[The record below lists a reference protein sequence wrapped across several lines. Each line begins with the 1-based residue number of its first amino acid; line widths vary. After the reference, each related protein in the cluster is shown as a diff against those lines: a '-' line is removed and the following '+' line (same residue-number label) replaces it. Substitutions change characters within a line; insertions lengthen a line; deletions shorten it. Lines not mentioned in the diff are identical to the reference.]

1 MVGMSVRTATN
12 NLTHVRTWIMRVAV
26 VLALC
31 VSGYIALAYFVL
43 PAFWSHYEHQAG
55 LRGRPMRTVT
65 AEGIPGG
72 PLNIGLVGSKG
83 DVVKAW
89 ALAGWYPADAITLR
103 SSIEIAESVLLH
115 RQYTDAPVS
124 NLFYEGRHQDLA
136 FEKPVGGSADARHHV
151 RLWMTLEKGA
161 EERPVWL
168 GSATFDRG
176 VGISHYTGQI
186 THHIAPNIDAERDL
200 VIAELSR
207 AGILMQI
214 YQVGGVGPTVNGHN
228 GEGDRYF
235 TDGEITVGVIR
246 LQAMVKGGL
255 PDRKPSAP
263 AIELKNS
270 IWSTIRNAVG
280 RFFI

>member
-1 MVGMSVRTATN
+1 
-12 NLTHVRTWIMRVAV
+12 MRVAV
-26 VLALC
+26 LLALC

-43 PAFWSHYEHQAG
+43 PALWSHYEHQAG
-55 LRGRPMRTVT
+55 LRGRPMTTVT

-72 PLNIGLVGSKG
+72 PLNIALVGSKD

-124 NLFYEGRHQDLA
+124 SLFYDGRHQDLA
-136 FEKPVGGSADARHHV
+136 FEKPVGGSADARHHA

-161 EERPVWL
+161 EQRPVWL

-176 VGISHYTGQI
+176 VGISHLTGQI

-200 VIAELSR
+200 VIAELSS
-207 AGILMQI
+207 AGVLMQI

-235 TDGEITVGVIR
+235 TDGEVTVGVIR
-246 LQAMVKGGL
+246 LQAMVEGGP
-255 PDRKPSAP
+255 PDRKASPP
-263 AIELKNS
+263 VIELKNS
-270 IWSTIRNAVG
+270 IWSTIRNALG
-280 RFFI
+280 RFAI

>member
-1 MVGMSVRTATN
+1 
-12 NLTHVRTWIMRVAV
+12 MRVAV

-31 VSGYIALAYFVL
+31 VSGYISLAYFVL
-43 PAFWSHYEHQAG
+43 PALWSHYEHQAG
-55 LRGRPMRTVT
+55 LRGRPMTTVT
-65 AEGIPGG
+65 AQGIPGG
-72 PLNIGLVGSKG
+72 PLNIGLVGSKD

-124 NLFYEGRHQDLA
+124 NLFYDGRHQDLA

-161 EERPVWL
+161 ERRPVWL

-200 VIAELSR
+200 VITELSR
-207 AGILMQI
+207 AGVLMQI

-235 TDGEITVGVIR
+235 TDGEVTVGVIR
-246 LQAMVKGGL
+246 LQAMVEGGP
-255 PDRKPSAP
+255 PDRKASPP
-263 AIELKNS
+263 VIELKNS
-270 IWSTIRNAVG
+270 IWSTIRNALG
-280 RFFI
+280 RFAI